1 MIPLKIN
8 PIIEVAIEIEK
19 LVLKN
24 KSVSMFIPLQ

>member
-8 PIIEVAIEIEK
+8 PIIEAAIEIEK

-24 KSVSMFIPLQ
+24 KSVSMFIPVQ